1 MAAVSKPFAHRRFSF
16 SSIRKELEP
25 PSKLD
30 QLLEFNVSTSSLN
43 TTGLLTR
50 FSLMATTVFLSLGL
64 LPGLS
69 ENAEAAPQKPWVCKL
84 QFDARGT
91 DIQILIGYSKISGL
105 GDITCTNQ
113 QDGQTTSQRV
123 GVVIGTPVVF
133 PRISF
138 GPSIHVIGTAT
149 VPMDSGDPRAFLGTY
164 LTVDA
169 RLGRSILMLQLLKQN
184 SSLAFDLDLEGV
196 DGFGIAVGG
205 TKVEI
210 N

>member
-1 MAAVSKPFAHRRFSF
+1 M
-16 SSIRKELEP
+16 
-25 PSKLD
+25 
-30 QLLEFNVSTSSLN
+30 STSSSSAIS
-43 TTGLLTR
+43 R
-50 FSLMATTVFLSLGL
+50 ISHLGL
-64 LPGLS
+64 ITIGISLIFGLS
-69 ENAEAAPQKPWVCKL
+69 FAPNNAEASTKPWVCKL
-84 QFDARGT
+84 EFDARGT

-123 GVVIGTPVVF
+123 GVVLGTPVVF

-138 GPSIHVIGTAT
+138 GPSIHVKGTAS

-205 TKVEI
+205 TTVEI

>member
-1 MAAVSKPFAHRRFSF
+1 M
-16 SSIRKELEP
+16 
-25 PSKLD
+25 
-30 QLLEFNVSTSSLN
+30 STSSSRTNRLISHLN
-43 TTGLLTR
+43 LVT
-50 FSLMATTVFLSLGL
+50 AAIVLSWVLGIA
-64 LPGLS
+64 S
-69 ENAEAAPQKPWVCKL
+69 NNAEASTKPWVCKL
-84 QFDARGT
+84 AFDARGT

-113 QDGQTTSQRV
+113 QDGQKTSQRV
-123 GVVIGTPVVF
+123 GVVLGTPVVF

-138 GPSIHVIGTAT
+138 GPSIHVRGKAS

-169 RLGRSILMLQLLKQN
+169 RLGRSVLMLQLLKQN

-205 TKVEI
+205 TTIEI